1 MHRTFARD
9 PLVNE
14 LFARQGAV
22 RKPWVEATPS
32 THLWKVPVPA
42 GLKAGAYSVRVRAV
56 DEYGRQHVAYTVLE
70 IGAAVTASVT

>member
-14 LFARQGAV
+14 LLARQDAV

-56 DEYGRQHVAYTVLE
+56 DEYGRQHVAHTVLE
-70 IGAAVTASVT
+70 IVASTTAAAT

>member
-1 MHRTFARD
+1 MHRTLARD

-14 LFARQGAV
+14 LFGRQGAV

-32 THLWKVPVPA
+32 THLWKTPVPA

-56 DEYGRQHVAYTVLE
+56 DEYGRQHVAHTVLE
-70 IGAAVTASVT
+70 IAATGASAAT